1 MSAARRCRG
10 QVAVELCVLA
20 PLLAVVGL
28 AVCSAL
34 SVAEVAI
41 DVEHALDAAVIAG
54 AEGRDPVAAASRALP
69 PGLRADAAISR
80 VGGRLLVAVPR
91 HELVPGYAASAD
103 VPR

>member
-1 MSAARRCRG
+1 VSALRGCRG

-28 AVCSAL
+28 GVCSAL
-34 SVAEVAI
+34 SVAQVAI

-54 AEGRDPVAAASRALP
+54 AEGRDPAAAASRALP
-69 PGLRADAAISR
+69 AGLRRDAAISR
-80 VGGRLLVAVPR
+80 VGGRLLVSVPR
-91 HELVPGYAASAD
+91 QGLVPAYAASAD